1 MEKRTKNLYQPKVL
15 DGSILA
21 FYRLQGME
29 AHKSESSQFESHG
42 TYKIYFFEGGE
53 CKYIVQNRI
62 YELEPGDIILLDDL
76 TLHKLNIAS
85 PDTYVRSMIHFSPTW
100 LKEMLP
106 MLGIPSLLDPFQKL
120 NNCILRSG
128 LDTSGQ
134 YVSRKIKK
142 IVKRLEVIHQ
152 EFRCTG
158 KINIV
163 LETELKLEFLQLLL
177 YIYKLSECEHLRI
190 KQKKTEKKLHAEK
203 IASWINQYYSEKICL
218 ERIANEFNLNKYY
231 ISHIFKEVT
240 GYTVMQYVM
249 ECRLIQVK
257 YLLEMKPELSL
268 EEIFTSTG
276 FESAAHFSR
285 FFKEKMGVTP
295 TSYRKM
301 KSSPRF
307 NQLSSALSKLL

>member
-1 MEKRTKNLYQPKVL
+1 MEKRARNLYQPKVL

-21 FYRLQGME
+21 FHRLQGME
-29 AHKSESSQFESHG
+29 AYQSESSQFVSHG

-53 CKYIVQNRI
+53 CKYLVQNRI

-76 TLHKLNIAS
+76 TLHKSNIAS
-85 PDTYVRSMIHFSPTW
+85 PDTYVRSMIQFTPAW

-106 MLGIPSLLDPFQKL
+106 MLGIPNLLDPFQKL
-120 NNCILRSG
+120 NNCILRSRF
-128 LDTSGQ
+128 DASGQ
-134 YVSRKIKK
+134 YVSRKIKEIAK
-142 IVKRLEVIHQ
+142 QLEVINQ
-152 EFRCTG
+152 EFQCTG
-158 KINIV
+158 KINVV
-163 LETELKLEFLQLLL
+163 LESELKLEFLQLLL
-177 YIYKLSECEHLRI
+177 YIYKISECEHLRI

-218 ERIANEFNLNKYY
+218 ERIAKEFNLNKYY
-231 ISHIFKEVT
+231 VSHVFKEVT

-249 ECRLIQVK
+249 ECRLNQVK
-257 YLLEMKPELSL
+257 YLLEMKPDLSL

-285 FFKEKMGVTP
+285 FFKEKMGITP

-301 KSSPRF
+301 KSIPRF
-307 NQLSSALSKLL
+307 NQLCSVLNKV

>member
-1 MEKRTKNLYQPKVL
+1 MEEKTKNLDQSRVL
-15 DGSILA
+15 DRSIMA
-21 FYRLQGME
+21 FHRLQGMKT
-29 AHKSESSQFESHG
+29 HRSESSQFESHG

-53 CKYIVQNRI
+53 CKYLVQNRI

-76 TLHKLNIAS
+76 TLHKSNITS
-85 PDTYVRSMIHFSPTW
+85 PDTYVRSMIQFHPVW
-100 LKEMLP
+100 LREMLP
-106 MLGIPSLLDPFQKL
+106 ILGIPNLFDLFQKL
-120 NNCILRSG
+120 NNCILRPG
-128 LDTSGQ
+128 LDDMGQ

-142 IVKRLEVIHQ
+142 IAEALEVIQQ
-152 EFRCTG
+152 EFQCTG
-158 KINIV
+158 KINTL

-177 YIYKLSECEHLRI
+177 YIYKLSECEHVRI

-218 ERIANEFNLNKYY
+218 ERIAKEFNLNKYY
-231 ISHIFKEVT
+231 VSHIFKEVT

-257 YLLEMKPELSL
+257 YLLEMKPDLSL

-285 FFKEKMGVTP
+285 FFKEKMGITP

-307 NQLSSALSKLL
+307 NQLCSVLNNL